1 MTESER
7 KGRLKDLFEL
17 LENDM
22 ASLYP
27 RFPDQ
32 AIYALGDPRVT
43 QVLGKRFEQDV
54 GLENITRLLYSMETG
69 LNALSFEFTPGAS
82 GMPTTDAFLVIMD
95 GNCRVAGVID
105 PFERRSRTGSC
116 RRCRERG
123 RSRSCCPGP
132 RRR

>member
-43 QVLGKRFEQDV
+43 QALGKRFEQDV
-54 GLENITRLLYSMETG
+54 GLETSR
-69 LNALSFEFTPGAS
+69 A
-82 GMPTTDAFLVIMD
+82 
-95 GNCRVAGVID
+95 
-105 PFERRSRTGSC
+105 SRTAW
-116 RRCRERG
+116 R
-123 RSRSCCPGP
+123 PV
-132 RRR
+132 